1 MLAPSPIPPY
11 PQVPKIRTTE
21 PKSVLSPDSNA
32 VPINT
37 VPLMRRLLSTGV
49 SAGRHVI
56 WYLTYHTASGRQRQS
71 I

>member
-1 MLAPSPIPPY
+1 VLWPHY
-11 PQVPKIRTTE
+11 LQVPKYRTTE

-32 VPINT
+32 APINT
-37 VPLMRRLLSTGV
+37 IPSMRRLFSTGV

-56 WYLTYHTASGRQRQS
+56 WYLSYHTASGRQRQG